1 MTATSTSR
9 RPTDV
14 SPTSA
19 AILDVLTGL
28 TMFPWPLL
36 KTQAERHGLDPTALG
51 PDDLTRLLDDVVKGL
66 ERFTSPQKAA
76 IAREELL
83 KLMASGS

>member
-1 MTATSTSR
+1 MTETSTSR

-14 SPTSA
+14 SPTTA

-28 TMFPWPLL
+28 TMFPWALL
-36 KTQAERHGLDPTALG
+36 KTQAERHGLDPAALG
-51 PDDLTRLLDDVVKGL
+51 PGDLASLIDDVVKGL

-76 IAREELL
+76 IAREALS
-83 KLMASGS
+83 KLIVAGR

>member
-1 MTATSTSR
+1 MTAISTSR
-9 RPTDV
+9 RPMEV

-36 KTQAERHGLDPTALG
+36 KTQAERHGLDPSALAPG
-51 PDDLTRLLDDVVKGL
+51 DLARLVDDVVKGL

-76 IAREELL
+76 IAREALS
-83 KLMASGS
+83 KLIPAGT